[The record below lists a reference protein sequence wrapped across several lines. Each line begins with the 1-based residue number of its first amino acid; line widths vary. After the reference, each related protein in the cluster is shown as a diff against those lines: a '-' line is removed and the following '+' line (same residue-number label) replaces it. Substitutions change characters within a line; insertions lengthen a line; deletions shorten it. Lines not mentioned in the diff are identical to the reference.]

1 MPSAPTLPFV
11 SVEDYLESSY
21 EPDMEYVDGA
31 LVERNLGRL
40 KHGHLQ
46 SLISA
51 FFVVNG
57 REHGLKVATEQ
68 RIRVGERRYRIP
80 DLAVMPADRTED
92 EALAL
97 PPILVFEILSPEDQF
112 AELRRKIEDYRA
124 MGISN
129 VCILDPYGEP
139 TVFLVNEDG
148 RLIESASKKI
158 DFVLGPN
165 QVTFTIDF
173 ADMFAQLG

>member
-1 MPSAPTLPFV
+1 MASAPTLPFV
-11 SVEDYLESSY
+11 PVEEYLKSNY
-21 EPDMEYVDGA
+21 EPDREYVDGA

-57 REHGLKVATEQ
+57 REHSLKIVTEQ
-68 RIRVGERRYRIP
+68 RIRVHDRRYRIP
-80 DLAVMPADRTED
+80 DLAVMPADRKEDQALTE
-92 EALAL
+92 
-97 PPILVFEILSPEDQF
+97 PPLLVFEILSPEDQF

-124 MGISN
+124 MGIAN

-158 DFVLGPN
+158 DFVLGAN
-165 QVTFTIDF
+165 QVRLTIDF
-173 ADMFAQLG
+173 AELFAQLG